1 MIKTIIY
8 AHIDKENLLEK
19 GQEIGLSEGALAM
32 FLQFTEVKLEIDV
45 DESGLVHE
53 VRIPEQ

>member
-32 FLQFTEVKLEIDV
+32 FLQFTEVK
-45 DESGLVHE
+45 
-53 VRIPEQ
+53 